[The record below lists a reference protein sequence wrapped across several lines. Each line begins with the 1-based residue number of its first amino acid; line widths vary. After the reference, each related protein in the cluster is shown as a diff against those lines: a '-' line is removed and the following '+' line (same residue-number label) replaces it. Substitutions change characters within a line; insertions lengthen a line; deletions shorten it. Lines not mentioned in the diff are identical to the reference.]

1 MILPGAIRLDLTI
14 GKRQLELVGPGNKN
28 ANEGTRQ
35 MGKKYTEPLEWVIEL
50 SESENES
57 DSRSVECEKCQ
68 FEALKTS
75 RTTKYF
81 QWINSTCVC
90 LTLTF

>member
-35 MGKKYTEPLEWVIEL
+35 MKKYTEPLERVIEL
-50 SESENES
+50 SESENAS

-68 FEALKTS
+68 FEARIENK
-75 RTTKYF
+75 
-81 QWINSTCVC
+81 
-90 LTLTF
+90 